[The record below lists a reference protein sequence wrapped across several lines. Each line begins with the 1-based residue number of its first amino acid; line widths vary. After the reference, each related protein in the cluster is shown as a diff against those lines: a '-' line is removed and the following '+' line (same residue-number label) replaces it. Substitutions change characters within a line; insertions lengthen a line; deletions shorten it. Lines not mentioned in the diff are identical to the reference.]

1 MKKITILSAAAA
13 ALALLASCA
22 REDYTL
28 NNSETPAG
36 KAQTLTACFAPGETK
51 AAFVGG
57 VYKWKTNDNM
67 VVRSDNANGYTVY
80 KYTGEDSEGPV
91 TFVPNTDDN
100 IVYGQS
106 SFAIYPARTSGSG
119 ASAYPK
125 EEGGSLKPVLKDTYT
140 WFEGNVEAP
149 MLARVESGT
158 PLEFKHLGGCL
169 KVTYKNV
176 PPKATKIMVYAP
188 VVDADLLAAGKV
200 SYKIHSTMNK
210 TYNWTN
216 EGGGFDPVEIPYVKA
231 YDHSGTYELTVNI
244 SSATAAQRT
253 SDDGITA
260 YIPLPV
266 GPVEADSKNVYPQ
279 LKIWLAF
286 ADGTEVPGSLRTATN
301 VQIERAHIKPMN
313 PIVLTKYSA
322 SVLAGTDGS
331 KAPNTEGKLNNVRGL
346 VRASDGNL
354 ILMESAGSS
363 TRSLRFISVSDGT
376 VTTFRDNSKLGDPW
390 HGTIYGNY
398 LFFADKSKGKVFSMD
413 LTAGTKSVTE
423 VKSDLS
429 QLMDVKYDT
438 DGNAYALLRDT
449 GIYKYD
455 GGFGGARSVFAP
467 LASFGTGVYLL
478 CMGFDPTGNL
488 LVGTG
493 ASSADN
499 TNGYKIYKVDTSGN
513 VTCIAGTGV
522 KATSYAETMDGAALT
537 SAKFT
542 ANLQGITFDAS
553 GNVFVTDN
561 VDIRKITVT
570 TPGNYDGAIVTTIMG
585 GGSSYTSATG
595 AVAAFSSLQDIVFS
609 ADYSTLYI
617 SDQGRG
623 TVRKITIE

>member
-1 MKKITILSAAAA
+1 MEGKVMKKTLLFFAAVA
-13 ALALLASCA
+13 ALSLLASCA
-22 REDYTL
+22 REDYA
-28 NNSETPAG
+28 PAG
-36 KAQTLTACFAPGETK
+36 SDNAAGNVQTLTACFAPGETRT
-51 AAFVGG
+51 FFDGSTF
-57 VYKWKTNDNM
+57 KWKDGDAIL
-67 VVRSDNANGYTVY
+67 VRSDNAAGYTVFNNT
-80 KYTGEDSEGPV
+80 TGDSAGSV
-91 TFVPNTDDN
+91 TFEAATEDN
-100 IVYGQS
+100 ITYGDESYAVYPNYVSDGC
-106 SFAIYPARTSGSG
+106 
-119 ASAYPK
+119 PK
-125 EEGGSLKPVLKDTYT
+125 IDEGILKLCPKNTYT
-140 WFEGNVEAP
+140 WSEGAVQAP
-149 MLARVESGT
+149 MIAKVVSGQDLQFT
-158 PLEFKHLGGCL
+158 HMGGLL

-176 PPKATKIMVYAP
+176 PPKARYIKVTAP
-188 VVDADLLAAGKV
+188 IDATHY
-200 SYKIHSTMNK
+200 YKISQTMGPGGIYGWEDGAGFTLEK
-210 TYNWTN
+210 PYFKAYNNGKTN
-216 EGGGFDPVEIPYVKA
+216 EYSVKI
-231 YDHSGTYELTVNI
+231 DIN
-244 SSATAAQRT
+244 SATAAQRA

-260 YIPLPV
+260 YVPLPV
-266 GPVEADSKNVYPQ
+266 GPTVVSEKNVYPT
-279 LKIWLAF
+279 LKICLTF
-286 ADGTEVPGSLRTATN
+286 PDGTTVPGSDRTATN

-331 KAPNTEGKLNNVRGL
+331 RAPNTEGKLNNVRGL

-376 VTTFRDNSKLGDPW
+376 VTTFRDNSQLGDPW

-423 VKSDLS
+423 VKSGLS

-449 GIYKYD
+449 GIYKYA
-455 GGFGGARSVFAP
+455 GGFGGAQSVFAP

-570 TPGNYDGAIVTTIMG
+570 TPGDYEGAIVTTIMG

-623 TVRKITIE
+623 TVRKINIE

>member
-1 MKKITILSAAAA
+1 MKKTLLFFAAVA
-13 ALALLASCA
+13 ALSLLASCA
-22 REDYTL
+22 REDYA
-28 NNSETPAG
+28 PAG
-36 KAQTLTACFAPGETK
+36 SDNAAGNVQTLTACFAPGETRT
-51 AAFVGG
+51 FFDGSTF
-57 VYKWKTNDNM
+57 KWKDGDAIL
-67 VVRSDNANGYTVY
+67 VRSDNAAGYTVFNNT
-80 KYTGEDSEGPV
+80 TGDSAGSV
-91 TFVPNTDDN
+91 TFEAATEDN
-100 IVYGQS
+100 ITYGDESYAVYPNYVSDGC
-106 SFAIYPARTSGSG
+106 
-119 ASAYPK
+119 PK
-125 EEGGSLKPVLKDTYT
+125 IDEGILKLCPKNTYT
-140 WFEGNVEAP
+140 WSEGAVQAP
-149 MLARVESGT
+149 MIAKVVSGQDLQFT
-158 PLEFKHLGGCL
+158 HMGGLL

-176 PPKATKIMVYAP
+176 PPKARYIKVTAP
-188 VVDADLLAAGKV
+188 IDATHY
-200 SYKIHSTMNK
+200 YKISQTMGPGGIYGWEDGAGFTLEK
-210 TYNWTN
+210 PYFKAYNNGKTN
-216 EGGGFDPVEIPYVKA
+216 EYSVKI
-231 YDHSGTYELTVNI
+231 DIN
-244 SSATAAQRT
+244 SATAAQRA

-260 YIPLPV
+260 YVPLPV
-266 GPVEADSKNVYPQ
+266 GPTVVSEKNVYPT
-279 LKIWLAF
+279 LKICLTF
-286 ADGTEVPGSLRTATN
+286 PDGTTVPGSDRTATN

-331 KAPNTEGKLNNVRGL
+331 RAPNTEGKLNNVRGL

-376 VTTFRDNSKLGDPW
+376 VTTFRDNSQLGDPW

-423 VKSDLS
+423 VKSGLS

-449 GIYKYD
+449 GIYKYA
-455 GGFGGARSVFAP
+455 GGFGGAQSVFAP

-570 TPGNYDGAIVTTIMG
+570 TPGDYEGAIVTTIMG

-623 TVRKITIE
+623 TVRKINIE

>member
-1 MKKITILSAAAA
+1 MEDSLMKKITTISAAVA

-22 REDYTL
+22 REDY
-28 NNSETPAG
+28 SPAG
-36 KAQTLTACFAPGETK
+36 SDPSAGRVQTLTATFAPGETRTFFDG
-51 AAFVGG
+51 ATF
-57 VYKWKTNDNM
+57 KWKSDDAIL
-67 VVRSDNANGYTVY
+67 VRSDNAEGYTVY
-80 KYTGEDSEGPV
+80 NNTSGNSAGSV
-91 TFVPNTDDN
+91 TFEAASDDN
-100 IVYGQS
+100 ITYGDESYAVYPNYVNDGCPK
-106 SFAIYPARTSGSG
+106 IEEGILKL
-119 ASAYPK
+119 YPK
-125 EEGGSLKPVLKDTYT
+125 TTYT
-140 WFEGNVEAP
+140 WSEGTVQAP
-149 MLARVESGT
+149 MIAKVVSGEDLQFT
-158 PLEFKHLGGCL
+158 HMGGLL

-176 PPKATKIMVYAP
+176 PPKARYIKVTAP
-188 VVDADLLAAGKV
+188 IDATHF
-200 SYKIHSTMNK
+200 YKISQTMGPGGIIGWEDGAGFTLDK
-210 TYNWTN
+210 PYFKAYNNGKTN
-216 EGGGFDPVEIPYVKA
+216 EYSVKI
-231 YDHSGTYELTVNI
+231 DIN
-244 SSATAAQRT
+244 SATAAQRA
-253 SDDGITA
+253 SDNGITA
-260 YIPLPV
+260 YVPLPV
-266 GPVEADSKNVYPQ
+266 GPTVVSEKNVYPS
-279 LKIWLAF
+279 LKISLTF
-286 ADGTEVPGSLRTATN
+286 ADGTEVPGSMRTATN
-301 VQIERAHIKPMN
+301 VQIERAHIKPM
-313 PIVLTKYSA
+313 PAIVLTKYSA

-331 KAPNTEGKLNNVRGL
+331 KAPDTEGKLNNVRGL

-376 VTTFRDNSKLGDPW
+376 VTTFRDNSQLGDPW

-423 VKSDLS
+423 VKSGLS

-449 GIYKYD
+449 GIYKYA
-455 GGFGGARSVFAP
+455 GGFGGAQSVFAP

-570 TPGNYDGAIVTTIMG
+570 TPGDYEGAIVTTIMG

-623 TVRKITIE
+623 TVRKINIE

>member
-1 MKKITILSAAAA
+1 MKKTLLLSAAFA

-22 REDYTL
+22 REDYA
-28 NNSETPAG
+28 PAG
-36 KAQTLTACFAPGETK
+36 SGTAAGHVQTLTATFAPGETRTFFDG
-51 AAFVGG
+51 ATF
-57 VYKWKTNDNM
+57 KWKSDDAIL
-67 VVRSDNANGYTVY
+67 VRSDNAEGYTVY
-80 KYTGEDSEGPV
+80 NNTSGNSAGSV
-91 TFVPNTDDN
+91 TFEAASDDN
-100 IVYGQS
+100 ITYGDESYAVYPNYVNDGCPE
-106 SFAIYPARTSGSG
+106 IEEGILKL
-119 ASAYPK
+119 YPK
-125 EEGGSLKPVLKDTYT
+125 TTYT
-140 WFEGNVEAP
+140 WSEGTVQAP
-149 MLARVESGT
+149 MIAKVVSGEDLQFT
-158 PLEFKHLGGCL
+158 HMGGLL

-176 PPKATKIMVYAP
+176 PPKARYIKVTAP
-188 VVDADLLAAGKV
+188 IDATHF
-200 SYKIHSTMNK
+200 YKISQTMGP
-210 TYNWTN
+210 
-216 EGGGFDPVEIPYVKA
+216 GGIIGWEDGAGFTLDKPYFKA
-231 YDHSGTYELTVNI
+231 YDNGKTNEYSVKIDIN
-244 SSATAAQRT
+244 SATAAQRA
-253 SDDGITA
+253 SDNGITA
-260 YIPLPV
+260 YVPLPV
-266 GPVEADSKNVYPQ
+266 GPTVVSEKNVYPS
-279 LKIWLAF
+279 LKISLTF
-286 ADGTEVPGSLRTATN
+286 ADGTEVPGSMRTATN
-301 VQIERAHIKPMN
+301 VQIERAHIKPM
-313 PIVLTKYSA
+313 PAIVLTKYSA

-331 KAPNTEGKLNNVRGL
+331 KAPDTEGKLNNVRGL

-376 VTTFRDNSKLGDPW
+376 VTTFRDNSQLGDPW

-423 VKSDLS
+423 VKSGLS

-449 GIYKYD
+449 GIYKYA
-455 GGFGGARSVFAP
+455 GGFGGAQSVFAP

-570 TPGNYDGAIVTTIMG
+570 TPGDYEGAIVTTIMG

-623 TVRKITIE
+623 TVRKINIE